1 MSSCELSGAREIWW
15 SDETCLEILFSI
27 HHTRYTLP
35 MTRVSREQVVTS
47 SRKVMTSSF
56 SSKLQIEKRRKA
68 HREFA
73 NCGGY
78 LCFIF
83 LTARKDAQRLRN
95 PWTTSWQFWCVVN
108 PDDRFVEFLRVIMIL
123 PELSNCLGR
132 GAFQS
137 RKTFAGDGSG
147 ERHLAPVSQA
157 SIHRNPLVH
166 HLSLPHFKRPLFLV
180 AHQKLHPHLFK
191 KRLRSTELHCA
202 KFAGCE
208 GSRWGPS
215 TSNLDLVHWTEACY
229 DTNMNT

>member
-1 MSSCELSGAREIWW
+1 MIRWNPALRVF
-15 SDETCLEILFSI
+15 FSI
-27 HHTRYTLP
+27 RHTRYTLP

-123 PELSNCLGR
+123 PELSNCFGR

-166 HLSLPHFKRPLFLV
+166 HLPHFKRPLFLV
-180 AHQKLHPHLFK
+180 AHQKLHPFVQKTPQKYRTSL
-191 KRLRSTELHCA
+191 
-202 KFAGCE
+202 CE
-208 GSRWGPS
+208 VRRMWGLKVR
-215 TSNLDLVHWTEACY
+215 TLN
-229 DTNMNT
+229 

>member
-1 MSSCELSGAREIWW
+1 MKP
-15 SDETCLEILFSI
+15 CLEIFFSI

-123 PELSNCLGR
+123 PELSNCFGR
-132 GAFQS
+132 G
-137 RKTFAGDGSG
+137 
-147 ERHLAPVSQA
+147 
-157 SIHRNPLVH
+157 SIEIHWFIIF
-166 HLSLPHFKRPLFLV
+166 PHFKRPLFLV